1 MKLLLHYAAGPNL
14 SKIVA
19 ALPAPF
25 RCAVV
30 VPGDEAGLKR
40 ELADTEILLHVL
52 ESVTMAMIDAAP
64 RLKLIQKIGVGV
76 DAIDLVHAKHRG
88 VAVCNMPGTNTAAVA
103 ELALGLMLSCLRRI
117 PTLATG
123 TASATSWAASRQL
136 GDSLGEIGGRTVGLI
151 GFGAVPQRLAPVLSA
166 LGARVI
172 ATSRTLRPHDGVEF
186 VPLETLLS
194 AADIVS
200 LHLPATPETHNLLDA
215 RRIRTMKPGAI
226 LINTARGSLVD
237 EAALASALSENYLAA
252 AGLDVFATEPLA
264 ADNPL
269 PGLPNVICTP
279 HLAWLTRETLG
290 RSMAVALENAHRLS
304 NGADLLHRV
313 A

>member
-1 MKLLLHYAAGPNL
+1 MKLLLHYCAGPNL
-14 SKIVA
+14 SAIMA
-19 ALPAPF
+19 ELPAPF

-30 VPGDEAGLKR
+30 GPGDEASLMR
-40 ELADTEILLHVL
+40 ELADTEMLLHVL
-52 ESVTMAMIDAAP
+52 APVTKAMIDAAP
-64 RLKLIQKIGVGV
+64 RLRLIQKIGVGV
-76 DAIDLVHAKHRG
+76 DAIDLVHARRRG

-123 TASATSWAASRQL
+123 TASATSWAAFSQL
-136 GDSLGEIGGRTVGLI
+136 GDSLGEIGGRTVGLV

-172 ATSRTLRPHDGVEF
+172 ATSRKQRGPDGVEF

-194 AADIVS
+194 IADIVS
-200 LHLPATPETHNLLDA
+200 LHLPATPETNNLLDA

-237 EAALASALSENYLAA
+237 EAALADALRDNHLSA
-252 AGLDVFATEPLA
+252 AGLDVFATEPPA

-269 PGLPNVICTP
+269 LGLPNVICTP
-279 HLAWLTRETLG
+279 HLAWLTRETLA
-290 RSMAVALENAHRLS
+290 RSVAVALDNASRLA
-304 NGADLLHRV
+304 NGSDLLYRV